1 MSGFLLSSLADA
13 APAPDHSHR
22 IIQGRRP
29 SVQRYGAI
37 IVQHRVPLDLLA
49 VATSSE
55 RGGGSRSMRR
65 SDELVVCFNGSCPV
79 CRAEIE
85 HYRERAAGVPG
96 VVFLDVATDPEGAAR
111 RGIVGD
117 RGFRRLH
124 AVDSSGA
131 ITSGIAVFTAL
142 WERVPGYSWLARL
155 MAVPLVRDV
164 ADGLYEWI
172 AAPLLYRLHLRRQRR
187 RSGGG

>member
-1 MSGFLLSSLADA
+1 MLRRH
-13 APAPDHSHR
+13 PHHSHR
-22 IIQGRRP
+22 IIQGCSP
-29 SVQRYGAI
+29 SVQRYGAAL
-37 IVQHRVPLDLLA
+37 VQHWVPLDLVA

-55 RGGGSRSMRR
+55 RGDGSRSMRR

-79 CRAEIE
+79 CRAEIDY
-85 HYRERAAGVPG
+85 YRERAAGVPG
-96 VVFLDVATDPEGAAR
+96 IVFLDVAADPEGAAR

-117 RGFRRLH
+117 EGFRRLH

-131 ITSGIAVFTAL
+131 ITSGIAAFTAL

-164 ADGLYEWI
+164 ADGLYERI
-172 AAPLLYRLHLRRQRR
+172 AAPLLYWLHVRRQCR